1 MMTYYMAALQVLRSA
16 QRPLTTQE
24 ITDQAI
30 KSGLITPRGKTPD
43 ATMAAV
49 LYLCFRNDPELI
61 KLEDPGKK
69 RAKKGSVRWALRHAL
84 PLAQDRQTD

>member
-1 MMTYYMAALQVLRSA
+1 MTYYEAALQVMRSA

-30 KSGLITPRGKTPD
+30 ARGLITPRGKTPN

-49 LYLCFRNDPELI
+49 LYLRVRNDSELV
-61 KLEDPGKK
+61 KLDERRHT
-69 RAKKGSVRWALRHAL
+69 RAKHGSVRWALRNA
-84 PLAQDRQTD
+84 